1 MKVIQEKN
9 KTIIILK
16 DNETIEVQTLKKNPL
31 RIQIKCKEGTFIVSE
46 NFQKDKA
53 RRLNKPDCN

>member
-1 MKVIQEKN
+1 MKVIQEKT

-16 DNETIEVQTLKKNPL
+16 DNETIEVQTMKKNPV

>member
-16 DNETIEVQTLKKNPL
+16 DNETIEVQTLKKNPI